1 VFWLPPESGA
11 KMVLGMNI
19 FTSFFLLL
27 LLLSK
32 SLPSASDQIPLIGAY
47 YCLNMVIIATSTIGS
62 TLIVHIYY
70 RGQYKVPWII
80 RKIFLNYLAKIF
92 FMDLANGQSAKTQS
106 ESKTERTNIH
116 LKICSLANEKSFR
129 MRRKQSLNNY
139 EKNLNR
145 DICFSL
151 NLIKNDTKEIRDYL
165 SHTQKKLANIDSKLK
180 HSKEWKQIA
189 LVLDRFLFFL
199 YFIGIAISASVLLL

>member
-1 VFWLPPESGA
+1 MR
-11 KMVLGMNI
+11 K
-19 FTSFFLLL
+19 
-27 LLLSK
+27 K
-32 SLPSASDQIPLIGAY
+32 QRLI
-47 YCLNMVIIATSTIGS
+47 
-62 TLIVHIYY
+62 
-70 RGQYKVPWII
+70 
-80 RKIFLNYLAKIF
+80 
-92 FMDLANGQSAKTQS
+92 
-106 ESKTERTNIH
+106 
-116 LKICSLANEKSFR
+116 
-129 MRRKQSLNNY
+129 NY

-199 YFIGIAISASVLLL
+199 WKFFKLRNHYFDSLMTISHALSKSSSK

>member
-1 VFWLPPESGA
+1 MFWLPPESGA

-70 RGQYKVPWII
+70 RGQYKVPWIY
-80 RKIFLNYLAKIF
+80 RKVFLNYLAKIF

-106 ESKTERTNIH
+106 ESKTERTNVH
-116 LKICSLANEKSFR
+116 LKIRSLTNEKSFR
-129 MRRKQSLNNY
+129 MRKKQRLINY

-151 NLIKNDTKEIRDYL
+151 NLIKNDMKEIRDYL

-199 YFIGIAISASVLLL
+199 YFIGIAISAGVLLL